1 MPEAPAPT
9 MDLVLKRN
17 SIERLKLE
25 KFPFELMNELPE
37 LIERGYEE
45 VSEEDM
51 VRFQWYGLYHDKP
64 KVGTFMMR
72 VKIAG
77 GLLSPHQL
85 RTIGELSLR
94 FGRNDGELTTRQN
107 IQLHWIE
114 LGHLPDVFATLDAAG
129 LGTTGAC
136 GDCVRN
142 ITGCPVAGI
151 DQDELF
157 DATPLVRKAAA
168 FFYGNREY
176 SDLPRKHKITI
187 STCAYH
193 CNAPAINCIALIGV
207 LKDGRRGYAV
217 RVGGG
222 LSSAPRISQHLGAF
236 VPEEEALDVLRGIL
250 DAWRT
255 NLKYRMSRAKAR
267 LKFMVDDY
275 GAEGMRAEVE
285 RVLGRRLEDLPQ
297 TPTRRPDAAED
308 IVHFGVHPQRQE
320 DRSYIGFPAY
330 LGRMSGEQMIAIAGI
345 AESAGADIR
354 LTRHQNFILG
364 NIPNGDVDRVIAV
377 VEEAGYPLEVNR
389 LRATSLGCT
398 GSPLCNYAVAE
409 TKTKLDE
416 IVQHLEAT
424 FGRQAEGVVVNVDGC
439 PHACAQHWVADIG
452 LQGSTLRERD
462 TAGASLGK
470 IEAYEMY
477 LRGSLGEEAAIGR
490 PIVRR
495 VPHDQA
501 RFFVERL
508 VAAYLRHRLPEESFK
523 DFADRQTDEFLIATA
538 SDRPIA
544 EVAAE
549 LEAKARRG
557 QRQSD
562 AELLSA

>member
-1 MPEAPAPT
+1 MQPT
-9 MDLVLKRN
+9 IDLVLKRN
-17 SIERLKLE
+17 SIERLKRD
-25 KFPFELMNELPE
+25 KFPFELMNELPD
-37 LIERGYEE
+37 LIERGYEDI
-45 VSEEDM
+45 SEEDM

-72 VKIAG
+72 VKITG
-77 GLLSPHQL
+77 GLLTPYQL
-85 RTIGELSLR
+85 RTIGELSER

-129 LGTTGAC
+129 LTTAGAC

-142 ITGCPVAGI
+142 ITGCPVGGI
-151 DQDELF
+151 DHEELF
-157 DATPLVRKAAA
+157 DATPLLREAAA

-193 CNAPAINCIALIGV
+193 CNAPAINCIALIGTI
-207 LKDGRRGYAV
+207 KDGRRGYAV

-222 LSSAPRISQHLGAF
+222 LSSAPRISQHLGVF
-236 VPEEEALDVLRGIL
+236 VPEDEAMDALRGIL

-255 NLKYRMSRAKAR
+255 NLKYRVSRAKAR

-275 GAEGMRAEVE
+275 GAEGMRLEVE
-285 RVLGRRLEDLPQ
+285 RVLGRRLEDLPDQ
-297 TPTRRPDAAED
+297 PRRIDDTEHLG
-308 IVHFGVHPQRQE
+308 IHPQKQ
-320 DRSYIGFPAY
+320 DGRSYIGFPAY
-330 LGRMSGEQMIAIAGI
+330 LGRMSGERMRQIADIADT
-345 AESAGADIR
+345 AGGDIR
-354 LTRHQNFILG
+354 LTRQQNFILG
-364 NIPNGDVDRVIAV
+364 NVPDERVERVIQDVAEV
-377 VEEAGYPLEVNR
+377 GYPLHVNR
-389 LRATSLGCT
+389 LRGTSLGCT

-416 IVQHLEAT
+416 IVQHLENR
-424 FGRQAEGVVVNVDGC
+424 FGRDAEGIVVNVDGC

-462 TAGASLGK
+462 ATGGSLGK

-501 RFFVERL
+501 RFYVERL
-508 VAAYLRHRLPEESFK
+508 VGTYLKDRLPEESFRN
-523 DFADRQTDEFLIATA
+523 FADRQSDEQLISAAT
-538 SDRPIA
+538 DRPIA

-557 QRQSD
+557 VREEV
-562 AELLSA
+562 AV